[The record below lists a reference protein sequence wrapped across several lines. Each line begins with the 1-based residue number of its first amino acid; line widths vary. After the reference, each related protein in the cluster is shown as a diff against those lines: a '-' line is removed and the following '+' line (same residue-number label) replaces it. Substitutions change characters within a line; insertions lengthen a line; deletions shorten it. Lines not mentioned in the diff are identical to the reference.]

1 MLNFIK
7 NRYLLE
13 SSDFLMLPFWDQFQ
27 EHRRKQAWSL
37 VGEVFDVG
45 GFGTRPYIV
54 DCFAGCGC
62 FCKILTK

>member
-1 MLNFIK
+1 MSMLNFIK

-13 SSDFLMLPFWDQFQ
+13 FSDFLMLPFWDQFQ

-45 GFGTRPYIV
+45 GFGTLPLYCRL
-54 DCFAGCGC
+54 FRR
-62 FCKILTK
+62 LWLLL